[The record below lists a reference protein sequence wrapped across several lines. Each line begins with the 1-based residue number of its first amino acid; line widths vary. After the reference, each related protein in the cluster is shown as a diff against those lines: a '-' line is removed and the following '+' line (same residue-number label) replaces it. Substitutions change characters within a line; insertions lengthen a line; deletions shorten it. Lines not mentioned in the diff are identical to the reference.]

1 MPNIPKMHAHKG
13 NIQDVVPFSVKYRS
27 GDVRMFTNPHEV
39 ERVKFGIAAD
49 VMFYRIECL
58 PITEEEDDDFPRSWL

>member
-1 MPNIPKMHAHKG
+1 
-13 NIQDVVPFSVKYRS
+13 
-27 GDVRMFTNPHEV
+27 MFTNPHEV